1 MLALSKGRLFMDMG
15 MTEITMLLWS
25 VVLGLA
31 QILIASMAVNKD
43 VGLPYNLSSRDE
55 PAPPIGKVAGRLL
68 RAGANFRETF
78 GLFAVSVILV
88 ALLHRQNATSAI
100 GAQLYFWA
108 RLVYVPVY
116 AFGIPVV
123 RTLLWA
129 VSIAGLV
136 MVLLAAF
143 GAA

>member
-1 MLALSKGRLFMDMG
+1 MDMG

-55 PAPPIGKVAGRLL
+55 PAPAIGKMAGRLV

-123 RTLLWA
+123 RTLIWA
-129 VSIAGLV
+129 ISIAGLV

-143 GAA
+143 GVA

>member
-1 MLALSKGRLFMDMG
+1 MDMG

-43 VGLPYNLSSRDE
+43 VGLPYNLSPRDE
-55 PAPPIGKVAGRLL
+55 PAPTLSKVAGRLV

-100 GAQLYFWA
+100 GAQLYFWS

-123 RTLLWA
+123 RTIIWA
-129 VSIAGLV
+129 ISIAGLV

-143 GAA
+143 AIA